1 MDVSVY
7 FLFLWRAAP
16 RGVRVYD
23 KIYCTCYYTGTDQVE
38 AGAVREELDVRSSTV
53 DPILEVDLVP
63 GAEEEQGLPT
73 LCAFAP
79 T

>member
-7 FLFLWRAAP
+7 SLFLWRASP

-23 KIYCTCYYTGTDQVE
+23 VRYTCYTTGTDQVE

-53 DPILEVDLVP
+53 DPVLEVDLVP

-73 LCAFAP
+73 LCP
-79 T
+79 SPQ